1 MILMTIMRP
10 NIIDVEASGFGTES
24 YPIEIGFVM
33 GSGKRY
39 STLIRPHEGWNHW
52 DETAEKIHR
61 IPRELLIKRGKPIK
75 DVATQLNKMLRENTV
90 YSDGWVVD
98 KPWVSKLFYT
108 ARIPQRFFLSPLEL
122 ILSESQMEVWHTV
135 KQRVTRQIKK
145 KRHRA
150 SIDAFI
156 IQETYFQ
163 SRNRK
168 T

>member
-1 MILMTIMRP
+1 MTIMRP
-10 NIIDVEASGFGTES
+10 NIIDVEASGFGAKS

-39 STLIRPHEGWNHW
+39 STLIKPHEGWDYW
-52 DETAEKIHR
+52 DENAEKIHR
-61 IPRELLIKRGKPIK
+61 IPRELLIRRGKSIK
-75 DVATQLNKMLRENTV
+75 EVATQLNEMLSESTV

-122 ILSESQMEVWHTV
+122 ILNESQMAVWHTV
-135 KQRVTRQIKK
+135 KQRVIHQIQRE
-145 KRHRA
+145 RHRA

-163 SRNRK
+163 SRNQK
-168 T
+168 ILP